1 VGVTALVMAG
11 GKGTRMN
18 AATEKPLLEVGS
30 RSMIEHVIAAL
41 TRSKMVDRIIVAFS
55 KNTPQTARK
64 ATELNIEILETR
76 GEDYVSDMK
85 YAIRKLSL
93 HTVLTVSADLPF
105 ITADIVDQA
114 VKNYNSCGKPSL
126 SVMTHASIYERL
138 GLEPDYV
145 FEIDGRSLVPI
156 GINIVDGTRINE
168 PELEQAV
175 LVTESEELA
184 LNVNTLVE
192 LEAARQRLKKSLGR
206 GADDKPQ

>member
-1 VGVTALVMAG
+1 
-11 GKGTRMN
+11 MN

-41 TRSKMVDRIIVAFS
+41 TWSKMVDRIIVAFS

-64 ATELNIEILETR
+64 ARELNAEILETP
-76 GEDYVSDMK
+76 GEDYVSDMR
-85 YAIRKLSL
+85 YAIRKLGL

-114 VKNYNSCGKPSL
+114 VKKYNSCGKPSL
-126 SVMTHASIYERL
+126 SVMTHASIYEGL
-138 GLEPDYV
+138 GSEPEYV
-145 FEIDGRSLVPI
+145 FQVDGRSLVPI

-184 LNVNTLVE
+184 LNVNTLME
-192 LEAARQRLKKSLGR
+192 LETARQRLKKSRGR
-206 GADDKPQ
+206 RSDDKPH